1 MLKLTHFDKK
11 GRAKMVDVSKK
22 GETLRE
28 AVVRGSI
35 FMNPKTFKSI
45 LFGKIAKGDVLAVA
59 KVAGIMAAKKTSEII
74 PMCHPLNLSHVEINF
89 YPFEKESRIDIEA
102 KVKIKAPTG
111 VEMEGFVAVA
121 TAGLTIYDMCKAI
134 DRGIVLSNIHLVKKT
149 GGKSG
154 TYVRAIHACTPK
166 CDVSARRHESPVKS
180 SVGDGLPPAQ
190 KGLWPR
196 GKPFGTGARSS
207 KSSK

>member
-1 MLKLTHFDKK
+1 MPRLTHFDKK

-22 GETLRE
+22 KETLRE
-28 AVVRGSI
+28 AVVCGSV

-45 LFGKIAKGDVLAVA
+45 MSGKIAKGDVLSVA

-89 YPFEKESRIDIEA
+89 HPFEKESRIDIEA
-102 KVKIKAPTG
+102 KVKIRAQTG

-154 TYVRAIHACTPK
+154 TY
-166 CDVSARRHESPVKS
+166 DVGRKA
-180 SVGDGLPPAQ
+180 L
-190 KGLWPR
+190 
-196 GKPFGTGARSS
+196 GARG
-207 KSSK
+207 

>member
-45 LFGKIAKGDVLAVA
+45 LSGKIAKGDVLAVA

-134 DRGIVLSNIHLVKKT
+134 DRGIVLSNIHLGKKT

-154 TYVRAIHACTPK
+154 TYVRAIH
-166 CDVSARRHESPVKS
+166 ESPVKS
-180 SVGDGLPPAQ
+180 SVGNGLPPAQ

>member
-1 MLKLTHFDKK
+1 MPKLTHFDKK

-45 LFGKIAKGDVLAVA
+45 LSGKIAKGDVLAVA

-154 TYVRAIHACTPK
+154 TYVGAI
-166 CDVSARRHESPVKS
+166 HESPVKS
-180 SVGDGLPPAQ
+180 SVGKGLPSAQ

-207 KSSK
+207 K

>member
-1 MLKLTHFDKK
+1 MPKLTHFDKK

-28 AVVRGSI
+28 DVVRGSI

-45 LFGKIAKGDVLAVA
+45 LSGKIAKGDALAVA

-74 PMCHPLNLSHVEINF
+74 PMCHPLSLSHVEINF
-89 YPFEKESRIDIEA
+89 YPFGKESRIDIEA

-154 TYVRAIHACTPK
+154 TYTSKKFP
-166 CDVSARRHESPVKS
+166 SP
-180 SVGDGLPPAQ
+180 GG
-190 KGLWPR
+190 R
-196 GKPFGTGARSS
+196 GFTLLDK
-207 KSSK
+207 KL